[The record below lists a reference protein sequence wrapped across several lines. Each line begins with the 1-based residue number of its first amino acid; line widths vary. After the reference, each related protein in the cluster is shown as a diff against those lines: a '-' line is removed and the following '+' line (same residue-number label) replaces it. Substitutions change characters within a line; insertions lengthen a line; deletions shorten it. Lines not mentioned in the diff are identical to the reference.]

1 MNNRTLQQSAL
12 TLFLGLALAIGAL
25 ARPAP
30 APQESQSMKQPVIYT
45 YVSLF
50 GVPRSNWTQYE
61 AADKNSAKL
70 MAGLVADGTLI
81 SWGNGALEV
90 HEGLNAPTHVSW
102 FSSMSVAGLMKAL

>member
-1 MNNRTLQQSAL
+1 MNKRTLEKSAL

-30 APQESQSMKQPVIYT
+30 APQQSQSMKQPTIYT

-50 GVPRSNWTQYE
+50 GVPRASWAQYE
-61 AADKNSAKL
+61 AADKNSAKI

-81 SWGNGALEV
+81 SWAT
-90 HEGLNAPTHVSW
+90 ARSK
-102 FSSMSVAGLMKAL
+102 SMKG